1 MNRVLTHNKLFSGA
15 AAVLLSAAWLL
26 SGCSADKVQ
35 SAGPP
40 PVAIT
45 VATAEQKTVP
55 VQVRAIG
62 NVESYTTVGVK
73 PQVTGEIMEVHF
85 TEGQDV
91 KRGQLLFTFDP
102 RSFEADLQRAEG
114 TLAKD
119 KATADNDIMQA
130 KRYARLYQAGV
141 VAKEQNDDMQ
151 SKAESSQAN
160 VTADKA
166 AVEYARVQLSYTKIS
181 SPVNGRTG
189 NLMVHRGNVV
199 KANPDNP
206 IVTINQVEPIYVT
219 FSVPQQELPE
229 IKLRKDSGKL
239 KVEAVFPNS
248 DQRAL
253 GTLTFIDNAV
263 DLTTGT
269 IKLKG
274 TFDNHDRRLWPG
286 EFVNV
291 VLTLSEQPN
300 TIVVP
305 SAAVQTGQ
313 QGQYVFVVKPDQ
325 TADMRPVEAGWTID
339 NMIVIKKGV
348 QAGDRVVTDGQVR
361 LVPGARVEIKQQPQS
376 ASGAGQEPRS

>member
-1 MNRVLTHNKLFSGA
+1 MMRARLHPKFFHVAA
-15 AAVLLSAAWLL
+15 AAVFAALLL
-26 SGCSADKVQ
+26 SGCSGDKVQ

-40 PVAIT
+40 PVAVTI
-45 VATAEQKTVP
+45 ATAQQKTVP

-73 PQVTGEIMEVHF
+73 PQITGEIMEVHF

-91 KRGQLLFTFDP
+91 KKGQLLFTFDP

-130 KRYARLYQAGV
+130 RRYARLYEAGV
-141 VAKEQNDDMQ
+141 AAKEQNDDMQ
-151 SKAESSQAN
+151 SRAEASQAN
-160 VTADKA
+160 VAADKA
-166 AVEYARVQLSYTKIS
+166 AVEYARVQLSYTKIY

-206 IVTINQVEPIYVT
+206 IVTINQIEPIYVT

-229 IKLRKDSGKL
+229 IKQRMQSGKL
-239 KVEAVFPNS
+239 KVEAVFPDS
-248 DQRAL
+248 EQRAQ
-253 GTLTFIDNAV
+253 GALTFIDNAV

-269 IKLKG
+269 IKMKG
-274 TFDNHDRRLWPG
+274 TFDNRDRRLWPG

-300 TIVVP
+300 TVVVP

-313 QGQYVFVVKPDQ
+313 SGQYVFVIKPDQ
-325 TADMRPVEAGWTID
+325 TADMRPIEAGWNID
-339 NMIVIKKGV
+339 NMTVIKKGV
-348 QAGDRVVTDGQVR
+348 QAGDKVVTDGQVR

-376 ASGAGQEPRS
+376 AAGAGQEPHS

>member
-15 AAVLLSAAWLL
+15 AAVLLSAAGLL

-40 PVAIT
+40 PVAVTI
-45 VATAEQKTVP
+45 ATAEQKTVP

-130 KRYARLYQAGV
+130 KRYARLFQAGV

-229 IKLRKDSGKL
+229 IKQRKESGKV

-248 DQRAL
+248 DQHVP

-274 TFDNHDRRLWPG
+274 TFDNRDRRLWPG

-291 VLTLSEQPN
+291 VLTLSEQPD

-305 SAAVQTGQ
+305 SVAVQTGQ

-325 TADMRPVEAGWTID
+325 TADMRPIEAGWIID
-339 NMIVIKKGV
+339 NMTVIKKGV